1 MKFYDLAGSPN
12 TRRVRIFMA
21 EKGLDIPVTAVDMMK
36 KENSSPEFLAKN
48 SLGTLPVL
56 ELDDGSY
63 LTESVAICRY
73 LEELYPEPPLFGTS
87 AKDKALVEMW
97 NRRIELEFLYP
108 AMYAFTHSHEM
119 WKGRRTQIPEWAE
132 LSREKLTEMVD
143 WLEGE
148 IEGREY
154 IANDSYTVADITAQC
169 CLLMAKGA
177 LGVRIKD
184 EHKNL
189 TAWWARVTSRPTAR
203 A

>member
-21 EKGLDIPVTAVDMMK
+21 EKGLDIPVTVVDMMK
-36 KENSSPEFLAKN
+36 KENTSPEFLAKN
-48 SLGTLPVL
+48 SLGALPVL

-63 LTESVAICRY
+63 LSESMAICRY

-87 AKDKALVEMW
+87 PKDKALVEMW
-97 NRRIELEFLYP
+97 NRRIELEILYP
-108 AMYAFTHSHEM
+108 VLYAFTHSHEM
-119 WKGRRTQIPEWAE
+119 WKGRRAQIPEWAD
-132 LSREKLTEMVD
+132 LSRQKAAKMFD

-148 IEGREY
+148 IEGRDY
-154 IANDSYTVADITAQC
+154 IANDCYTVADITAQC
-169 CLLMAKGA
+169 CVLMAKAA
-177 LGVRIKD
+177 LGIRLKD

-189 TAWWARVTSRPTAR
+189 NAWWERVTARPTAR